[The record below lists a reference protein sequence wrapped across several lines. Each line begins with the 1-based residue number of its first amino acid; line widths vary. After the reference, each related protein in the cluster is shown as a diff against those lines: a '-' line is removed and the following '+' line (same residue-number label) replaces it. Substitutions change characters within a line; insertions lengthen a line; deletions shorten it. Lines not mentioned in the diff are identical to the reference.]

1 MTDGMARPV
10 SRSRSAGRFGRQQQQ
25 QPELSHQNFEAHSDL
40 NVRVKERDP
49 TTAVEERPRSRLM
62 NAIFKGVGGGDA
74 TSSSEQ
80 KTNELK
86 ETLKRPLS
94 KRDPT
99 TAVEERPRSRL
110 MNAIFK
116 GVGGG
121 DATSSSEQ
129 KTNELK
135 ETLKR
140 PLSSLFRRSHLD
152 RNPPPAAAAAA
163 TQQSST
169 APFPLSPQQ
178 PPPPPRLAPTARSPI
193 VVNSQQQQQKSAIG
207 SNRTTQQ
214 AEIARSSGIANGN
227 SSTASSAAVS
237 TTAIRPFSGFP
248 GRRPPLA
255 VQTESTYGQSMDNEP
270 TITTGGIFDTDL
282 SEQAATA
289 PHVSLRRLS
298 GLVYGADHSFV
309 RRDGAGLR
317 GSSGK
322 VGGEIDVNFLSRFL
336 CPEDETSDERIP
348 WNWDSLFA
356 SVSSEL
362 REEWALEEEA
372 NNNEMAPG
380 GPMGELG
387 TMPNGL
393 SQQGR
398 KP

>member
-94 KRDPT
+94 
-99 TAVEERPRSRL
+99 
-110 MNAIFK
+110 
-116 GVGGG
+116 
-121 DATSSSEQ
+121 
-129 KTNELK
+129 
-135 ETLKR
+135 
-140 PLSSLFRRSHLD
+140 SLFRRSHLD
-152 RNPPPAAAAAA
+152 RNPPPAAATA